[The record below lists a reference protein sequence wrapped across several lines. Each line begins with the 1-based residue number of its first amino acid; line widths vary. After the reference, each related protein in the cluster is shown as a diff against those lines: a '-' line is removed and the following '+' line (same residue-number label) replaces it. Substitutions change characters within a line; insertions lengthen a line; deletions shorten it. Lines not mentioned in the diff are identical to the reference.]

1 MARRE
6 KTFKKPSYRVNKRIL
21 ERYIR
26 SKCDLLELTPI
37 LFPVRNSRILITTNI
52 DIYKILIEKRGSY
65 GIEPRNAKFRSKS
78 EIGLTDI
85 GVSQKL
91 TP

>member
-1 MARRE
+1 MIGQI
-6 KTFKKPSYRVNKRIL
+6 P
-21 ERYIR
+21 
-26 SKCDLLELTPI
+26 
-37 LFPVRNSRILITTNI
+37 NSRILITSNV
-52 DIYKILIEKRGSY
+52 DIYRILKEERGSY
-65 GIEPRNAKFRSKS
+65 GIEPRNAKFTSKS